1 MEYKEFISKLYIK
14 GAGTIKAKFT
24 KELFLSAVN
33 DISVITDKRNSDSS
47 YKGYNRGN
55 PINDIA
61 YDVINALNQSGIES
75 FVKEYLNNM
84 HDKKSDNSQ
93 KICDRFK
100 DVITDITPE
109 NIHEKIAVFFID
121 EVLKPAAKEYTK
133 VKTNIKTT
141 SNENVPYHIQET
153 KNTESFTDNHNEEN
167 SVNVTNIRTINID
180 KTIVSSTTYNTALI
194 NDNSITSLKNATEL
208 ASLKALIN
216 EINSRFI
223 DLDEKG
229 SKLHWLSWHRSK
241 EEQNKKEQEFEVLK
255 TEFIDEHRKL
265 RLYYLSFPKLKDAFE
280 KLISLSN
287 SMTFWYGYEHN
298 NSHLKPKRDYQIDEY
313 QECITAVWKA
323 LSQ

>member
-1 MEYKEFISKLYIK
+1 MEYKDFISKLYIK
-14 GAGTIKAKFT
+14 GAGIIKAVLT

-47 YKGYNRGN
+47 YKGYNSGN

-61 YDVINALNQSGIES
+61 YDVINALNQPGIES

-93 KICDRFK
+93 KICERFK

-121 EVLKPAAKEYTK
+121 EVLKPATKEYKKAK
-133 VKTNIKTT
+133 VNVKTT
-141 SNENVPYHIQET
+141 SNENAPYLIQET
-153 KNTESFTDNHNEEN
+153 KNTESFTDNYNEEN
-167 SVNVTNIRTINID
+167 SVNVTNTRTINID

-194 NDNSITSLKNATEL
+194 NDNSITSLKNANEL

-241 EEQNKKEQEFEVLK
+241 EEQNKKEHEFEVLK
-255 TEFIDEHRKL
+255 TEFIDEHKKL
-265 RLYYLSFPKLKDAFE
+265 RLYYLSFPELKDAFE
-280 KLISLSN
+280 ELISLSN
-287 SMTFWYGYEHN
+287 SMTFWYDHEHN
-298 NSHLKPKRDYQIDEY
+298 NSHLKTKRDYQIDEY

>member
-1 MEYKEFISKLYIK
+1 MEYKDFISKLYIK
-14 GAGTIKAKFT
+14 GAGTIKAKLT

-47 YKGYNRGN
+47 YKGYNSGN

-61 YDVINALNQSGIES
+61 YDVINALNQPGIES

-84 HDKKSDNSQ
+84 YDKKSDNSQ
-93 KICDRFK
+93 KICERFK

-141 SNENVPYHIQET
+141 SNENAPYLIQET

-167 SVNVTNIRTINID
+167 SVNITNTRTTNIDETIATSATC
-180 KTIVSSTTYNTALI
+180 KTALI
-194 NDNSITSLKNATEL
+194 NDNSITSSKNANEL

-223 DLDEKG
+223 DLDDKG
-229 SKLHWLSWHRSK
+229 FKLYALSWTYSK
-241 EEQNKKEQEFEVLK
+241 DEQNEKEQELEVLK
-255 TEFIDEHRKL
+255 TEFIDGNKKL
-265 RLYYLSFPKLKDAFE
+265 RLYYLSFPELKDAFE

-287 SMTFWYGYEHN
+287 SMTFWYSYEHN
-298 NSHLKPKRDYQIDEY
+298 NSHLKTKRDYQIDEY

-323 LSQ
+323 ISQ